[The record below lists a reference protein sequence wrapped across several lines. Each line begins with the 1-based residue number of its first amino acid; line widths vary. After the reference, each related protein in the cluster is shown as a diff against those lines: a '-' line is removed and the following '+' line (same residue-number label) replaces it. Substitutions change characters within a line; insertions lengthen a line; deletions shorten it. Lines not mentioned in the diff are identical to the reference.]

1 MHTDPIA
8 KNLPENRLWHRLQAP
23 AAWLRV
29 QGEDAFDFLQGQFT
43 QDLRSAESS
52 PVRYGLWLNEK
63 GRVQADSFA
72 LVVGRREIW
81 LCSYFA
87 PARALR
93 ERLERFI
100 VADDVVIEDHS
111 ADARMLTLGG
121 AGAAE
126 WLQAQ
131 LGELPAPG
139 KFAASGTGFLFRGR
153 RDGAETWEWIGP
165 ALPSPS
171 GSREVSQEWLEQRRI
186 AAGIPAVPQDIGPSD
201 LPNEGGLETAALSYS
216 KGCYLGQEVMA
227 RLRTGRVR
235 RQLARVSG
243 PGHPPADRPAPLFQG
258 GQRVGELRSASA
270 DASTGWQGLALLTLL
285 GLDRGQPLALA
296 AEAAPDIRLLDAP

>member
-8 KNLPENRLWHRLQAP
+8 KNLPENGLWHRLQAP

-43 QDLRSAESS
+43 QDLRSEE
-52 PVRYGLWLNEK
+52 PNQLRYGLWLNEK

-72 LVVGRREIW
+72 LVVGRRDIW

-87 PARALR
+87 PAAALR

-100 VADDVVIEDHS
+100 VADDVVIEDHT
-111 ADARMLTLGG
+111 ADALMLTLGG
-121 AGAAE
+121 EGAAE

-131 LGELPAPG
+131 IGELPVPG

-153 RDGAETWEWIGP
+153 RDTAETWEWIGP
-165 ALPSPS
+165 ALPPPT
-171 GSREVSQEWLEQRRI
+171 GSREVSSGWLEQRRI
-186 AAGIPAVPQDIGPSD
+186 LAGISAVPQDIGPAD
-201 LPNEGGLETAALSYS
+201 LPNEGGLEAAALSYT

-235 RQLARVSG
+235 RRLARVSG
-243 PGHPPADRPAPLFQG
+243 PGEPPADRPAPLFQG
-258 GQRVGELRSASA
+258 GKRVGELRSASA
-270 DASTGWQGLALLTLL
+270 EATGGWRGLALLTLL
-285 GLDRGQPLALA
+285 GLEPGQPLAFA
-296 AEAAPDIRLLDAP
+296 ASAASDIRLLDAP